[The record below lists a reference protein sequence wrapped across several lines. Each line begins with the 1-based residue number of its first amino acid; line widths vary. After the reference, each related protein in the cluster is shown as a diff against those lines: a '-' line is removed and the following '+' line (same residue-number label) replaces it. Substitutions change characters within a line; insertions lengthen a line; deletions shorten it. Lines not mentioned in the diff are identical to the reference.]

1 MKRRQK
7 KRLSEMRKIVLA
19 EEGFTADEIAAVE
32 EMVATVPVTQVS
44 PEPKGSDRNN

>member
-1 MKRRQK
+1 MQK
-7 KRLSEMRKIVLA
+7 IILA
-19 EEGFTADEIAAVE
+19 EDGFTEDEIAVVD